1 MHVCVHVFGHKIYG
15 KNIEIYIH
23 ACTLSILSAS
33 CSNISALKH
42 TLLSLFLTASDQSI
56 PLCYSYWLH
65 QIRAYLFV
73 TVTDCIRSEHTSL
86 LLLLTGSDQSIP
98 LCYCYWLDQIRAY
111 FFVTV
116 TDCIRSE
123 HTSLL
128 LLLTASDQSLPLCQ
142 CYWPIQLSAGL
153 CVTVTDCISSEHTSL
168 SLFLTAS
175 VQSIPLCHCFWPHS
189 LPNCQE
195 HTYMHVHDVQVQ
207 NARFNPKY
215 THWHKTF
222 CHTWSTRLGSAPLC
236 SKSCS
241 VSLSPHAAATCNGVD
256 PSTDLQI

>member
-73 TVTDCIRSEHTSL
+73 TVTYWIRSEHTSL
-86 LLLLTGSDQSIP
+86 LLLLTGSDQSIF
-98 LCYCYWLDQIRAY
+98 LCYCYWLHQIRAY
-111 FFVTV
+111 LFVNV
-116 TDCIRSE
+116 IDRFSSVQGSV
-123 HTSLL
+123 SLL
-128 LLLTASDQSLPLCQ
+128 L
-142 CYWPIQLSAGL
+142 I
-153 CVTVTDCISSEHTSL
+153 
-168 SLFLTAS
+168 AS
-175 VQSIPLCHCFWPHS
+175 VQSILLCHCFWPHS